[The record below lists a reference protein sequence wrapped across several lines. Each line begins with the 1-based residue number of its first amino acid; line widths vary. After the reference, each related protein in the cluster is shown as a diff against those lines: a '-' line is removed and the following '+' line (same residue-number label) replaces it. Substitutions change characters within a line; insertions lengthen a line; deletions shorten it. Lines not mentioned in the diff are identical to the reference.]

1 MNKAEKEEKEIN
13 MRSCPLCFNNKELL
27 KSVEGPDAR
36 AYSACNNC
44 KLIFTETAFLPGE
57 KSEKER
63 YLTHN
68 NGIQY
73 KGYVKF
79 LNTAIDPAIPFLKKY
94 MHGLDFGCGPVPTL
108 SLILEQK
115 GFTCDDYDP
124 FFFPN
129 IPARSYDFIFA
140 TESFEHFFY
149 PAKEISLIKD
159 LLKPGGIL
167 IIMTETWKSTVE
179 FTDWYYAK
187 DFTHV
192 SFFHIETFEF
202 IAREFGFEFLKSHND
217 RVMVLRKK

>member
-1 MNKAEKEEKEIN
+1 
-13 MRSCPLCFNNKELL
+13 MRSCPLCFNNKESL

-36 AYSACNNC
+36 AYMACNRC
-44 KLIFTETAFLPGE
+44 KLIFTETPFLPAE

-73 KGYVKF
+73 KGYVNF
-79 LNTAIDPAIPFLKKY
+79 LNQAVEPALPLLKKH

-115 GFTCDDYDP
+115 GITCDDYDP
-124 FFFPN
+124 FFFPD
-129 IPARSYDFIFA
+129 IPPKCYDFIFA

-167 IIMTETWKSTVE
+167 IIMTETWKSTGE

-192 SFFHIETFEF
+192 SFFHNKTFEF
-202 IAREFGFEFLKSHND
+202 IAREFGFEFLKSHKD
-217 RVMVLRKK
+217 RVMVLRKKVS

>member
-1 MNKAEKEEKEIN
+1 
-13 MRSCPLCFNNKELL
+13 MRSCPLCFNNKESL
-27 KSVEGPDAR
+27 KSVDGPDER
-36 AYSACNNC
+36 DYRACNEC
-44 KLIFTETAFLPGE
+44 KLIFTETPFLPSE

-73 KGYVKF
+73 KGYVNF
-79 LNTAIDPAIPFLKKY
+79 LNRAIEPALYLLDEY

-108 SLILEQK
+108 SLILEK
-115 GFTCDDYDP
+115 IGIRCDDYDP
-124 FFFPN
+124 FFFPD
-129 IPARSYDFIFA
+129 IPVKCYDFIFA

-167 IIMTETWKSTVE
+167 IIMTETWKSTGE

-192 SFFHIETFEF
+192 SFFHNKTFEF
-202 IAREFGFEFLKSHND
+202 IAREFGFDFLKSHKD
-217 RVMVLRKK
+217 RVMILGKKVS